1 MGAQFFLITS
11 GQSSLHLS
19 QGQTYFDKDCNFIL
33 SSMEKKVEN
42 PESSNKDAVVIDEG
56 TAQENLINGK
66 ELVQLFQKMNVTR
79 DQKVPVSNSNTS
91 KTEAKSIIH
100 RIHPSSR
107 LKKKGKVNKKTRK
120 IHLRP
125 SKLTQAISGKTDS
138 NNTSKGAESRFI
150 DFSADCSR
158 ALDTIVKE
166 NSSKDASEIDQEFE
180 EKGSKGARN
189 NKRKISCAQQARSE
203 YLPSSEAVNLSIDI
217 LTDYLDEAILFPKK
231 MSYMAELMYT

>member
-1 MGAQFFLITS
+1 MG
-11 GQSSLHLS
+11 HLS

-33 SSMEKKVEN
+33 SIMEKKVEN
-42 PESSNKDAVVIDEG
+42 PKSSIKDAVVIDDG
-56 TAQENLINGK
+56 TIQENLINGK

-125 SKLTQAISGKTDS
+125 SKLTQAISGNKTDS
-138 NNTSKGAESRFI
+138 NNTKGAESRFI

-180 EKGSKGARN
+180 EKGSKSARN
-189 NKRKISCAQQARSE
+189 
-203 YLPSSEAVNLSIDI
+203 
-217 LTDYLDEAILFPKK
+217 
-231 MSYMAELMYT
+231 

>member
-1 MGAQFFLITS
+1 MGTS

-33 SSMEKKVEN
+33 SIMEKKVEN
-42 PESSNKDAVVIDEG
+42 PKSSIKDAVVIDDG
-56 TAQENLINGK
+56 TVQENLINGK
-66 ELVQLFQKMNVTR
+66 ELVQLFQKMTVAR
-79 DQKVPVSNSNTS
+79 DQKVPVSTSNTS

-107 LKKKGKVNKKTRK
+107 LKKKSKVNKKTRK
-120 IHLRP
+120 IQLRP
-125 SKLTQAISGKTDS
+125 SKLTQVIAVKTDS
-138 NNTSKGAESRFI
+138 KKVSQEAESRFI

-158 ALDTIVKE
+158 ALETIAKE
-166 NSSKDASEIDQEFE
+166 NSEKDASGTDPEYED
-180 EKGSKGARN
+180 KRSKSARN
-189 NKRKISCAQQARSE
+189 TKRKTSCAQQARSE
-203 YLPSSEAVNLSIDI
+203 CLPSSEAVNLSIDI